1 MEMHPVL
8 DQIFNYGSKQSKGFN
23 GTGIHQMLKDYEMAE
38 LKEIWAL
45 DLTYETK
52 RRFIK
57 AHKGNDF
64 HTVLRILCNK
74 SIMQISEEARAVQ
87 TPDRRR

>member
-1 MEMHPVL
+1 ML
-8 DQIFNYGSKQSKGFN
+8 DQIFNYGSEQSMGVN
-23 GTGIHQMLKDYEMAE
+23 GTGIHQMLKDYELAE
-38 LKEIWAL
+38 LKQIWAL

-52 RRFIK
+52 QRFIE
-57 AHKGNDF
+57 AHQGNDF

-74 SIMQISEEARAVQ
+74 SIMQISEKARAEQ